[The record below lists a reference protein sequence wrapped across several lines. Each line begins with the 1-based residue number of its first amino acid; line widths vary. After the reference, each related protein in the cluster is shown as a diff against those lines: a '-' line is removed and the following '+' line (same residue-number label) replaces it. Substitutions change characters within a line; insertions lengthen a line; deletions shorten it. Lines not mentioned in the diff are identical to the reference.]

1 MPVFPT
7 PGPITATIDVSV
19 ADVRIIAGEGAETTV
34 EVSPADPAD
43 TEDVKAAARTRVEF
57 AHGELLVKG
66 PKYVTK
72 LWGKG
77 GALHVTVEL
86 PTGSQIT
93 GTAAMGDFR
102 VDGRIGD
109 SRFKT
114 SVGDIHLDQAARL
127 EASTATG
134 DVSVERAT
142 GHAEVTTGSGELRI
156 REIDGTAVLKNSN
169 GETRVGEVTGDL
181 RASVASGDIL
191 VDLAH
196 AAVHA
201 KTASGDI
208 RLGEVVRDRVVLE
221 TAVGEIEVGVREGS
235 AAWLELNS
243 LTGSVR
249 NTLSA
254 ADGPGGSTESVEV
267 KAHSYT
273 GDIVIRR
280 A

>member
-7 PGPITATIDVSV
+7 PEPIAATIDVSV
-19 ADVRIIAGEGAETTV
+19 ADVRIVAGESAETTV
-34 EVSPADPAD
+34 EIMPADPGD
-43 TEDVKAAARTRVEF
+43 NEDVKAVAKTRVEF
-57 AHGELLVKG
+57 AAGELLVKG

-77 GALHVTVEL
+77 GALHVTVAL
-86 PTGSQIT
+86 PAGSQIT

-102 VDGRIGD
+102 VTGRVGP

-114 SVGDIHLDQAARL
+114 SVGDIHLDEGARL

-134 DVSVERAT
+134 DVTIERAT
-142 GHAEVTTGSGELRI
+142 GHAEVGTGSGQLRI
-156 REIDGTAVLKNSN
+156 REIDGSAVLKNSN

-181 RASVASGDIL
+181 RVNTANGDIL
-191 VDLAH
+191 VDVAH
-196 AAVHA
+196 AGVHA
-201 KTASGDI
+201 KTAAGDI

-221 TAVGEIEVGVREGS
+221 TAVGEIEIGIREGS

-243 LTGSVR
+243 LVGSVH
-249 NTLSA
+249 NTLTPS
-254 ADGPGGSTESVEV
+254 DGPGGTTETVEV

>member
-7 PGPITATIDVSV
+7 PEPIAATIDVSV
-19 ADVRIIAGEGAETTV
+19 ADVRIVAGERAETTV
-34 EVSPADPAD
+34 EVHPADPAD
-43 TEDVKAAARTRVEF
+43 TEDVKAVARTRVEF
-57 AHGELLVKG
+57 ADGELLVKG

-72 LWGKG
+72 LWGKA

-86 PTGSQIT
+86 PAGSRIRA
-93 GTAAMGDFR
+93 TAAMGDFH
-102 VDGRIGD
+102 VGGRIGD

-114 SVGDIHLDQAARL
+114 SVGDIHLDEAARL

-134 DVSVERAT
+134 DVTVGRAT
-142 GHAEVTTGSGELRI
+142 GHAEVHTGSGELRI

-181 RASVASGDIL
+181 RVNTANGDIL

-196 AAVHA
+196 TGVLA
-201 KTASGDI
+201 KTAAGDI
-208 RLGEVVRDRVVLE
+208 RVGEVVRDRVVLE
-221 TAVGEIEVGVREGS
+221 TAVGEIEVGIREGS

-243 LTGSVR
+243 LTGTVR

-254 ADGPGGSTESVEV
+254 TDGPGGSTETVEV
-267 KAHSYT
+267 KAHTYT